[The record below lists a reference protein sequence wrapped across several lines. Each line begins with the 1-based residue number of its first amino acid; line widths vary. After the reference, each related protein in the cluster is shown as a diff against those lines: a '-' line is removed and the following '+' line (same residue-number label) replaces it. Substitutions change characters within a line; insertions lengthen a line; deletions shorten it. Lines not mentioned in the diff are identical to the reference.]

1 MEIQTFQLLCKKFDN
16 RTPLFPE
23 GQIGRAKMNSK
34 QIDCFIMVAEYKNF
48 SQAAKLLY
56 LNQSVVSY
64 QINMLEKELNFQLF
78 IRDTHNVTL
87 SKAGENFFRDIKKL
101 RELYNQVVTESQDI
115 DKSEKN
121 SLKISW
127 QVFEVASLL
136 GALLS
141 TCRERL
147 PNLQIELTSQS
158 KSDYFEDLINS
169 RKDIVFT
176 YEENLIPDQ
185 RVQFDPLWSVTN
197 YFIMNIANP
206 LAAKTRLDVNDMDG
220 QVIFVPIFSPETR
233 TAREAYKSILDC
245 FPDADIRM
253 LSDFEITAMPHVVAN
268 NGVALYPVPR
278 DSSELGIVSRPFGDC
293 MPMVIGIAYRSDD
306 HSHKTTTAISIS
318 KNFFKI

>member
-1 MEIQTFQLLCKKFDN
+1 
-16 RTPLFPE
+16 
-23 GQIGRAKMNSK
+23 MNTK
-34 QIDCFIMVAEYKNF
+34 QIDCFIMVAELKSF
-48 SQAAKLLY
+48 SQAAKFLY

-78 IRDTHNVTL
+78 IRDTHNVIL
-87 SKAGENFFRDIKKL
+87 SKAGEKFFHDIKKI
-101 RELYNQVVTESQDI
+101 RELYNQVVTESHEI

-127 QVFEVASLL
+127 QVFEIASIL

-147 PNLQIELTSQS
+147 PNLQIELTSQCR
-158 KSDYFEDLINS
+158 SDYLEDLVNS

-185 RVQFDPLWSVTN
+185 RVQFDPLWTVTN
-197 YFIMNIANP
+197 YFVMNIANP
-206 LAAKTRLDVNDMDG
+206 LAAKKHLDVNDMDG
-220 QVIFVPIFSPETR
+220 QVIFIPSFSPETR
-233 TAREAYKSILDC
+233 TAREVYKSILDC
-245 FPDADIRM
+245 FPNADIRM

-278 DSSELGIVSRPFGDC
+278 DSPELGIVSRPFGHC
-293 MPMVIGIAYRSDD
+293 IPMIIGIAYRTDD
-306 HSHKTTTAISIS
+306 HSYKTSTAVSIS
-318 KNFFKI
+318 KNFSKFN